1 MYVIWNRFFGDIVKC
16 KMLCD
21 GEVIE
26 IEMIFKVLV
35 YLVLV
40 YIEGKLLL
48 YLIVVGFVFIF
59 VCNFYLEYEVF

>member
-1 MYVIWNRFFGDIVKC
+1 
-16 KMLCD
+16 MLCD